1 MNDKEKY
8 INRKIKELQD
18 NFKLSFKMTEEI
30 IDISYRQAVNDIQ
43 NFNTSNKKSKKDV
56 QTKPWSENTSKKL
69 EESLIT
75 GSPEYNDKLN
85 EYLKNKDDFEKFLSA
100 KNNIQ
105 NSGRYG
111 RYNHKTDE
119 EILTDTIKKIKLDIY
134 RKIIDKIDSSR
145 DLLYIYDY
153 CRKEVEKINE
163 TDIWP

>member
-1 MNDKEKY
+1 MTDKEKY
-8 INRKIKELQD
+8 ISRKIKELQD

-30 IDISYRQAVNDIQ
+30 IDISYRQAIDDIQ
-43 NFNTSNKKSKKDV
+43 NFNTSNKESKKNV
-56 QTKPWSENTSKKL
+56 QTKHLSENASKKL
-69 EESLIT
+69 EESLIA
-75 GSPEYNDKLN
+75 GSPEYNDKIN

-111 RYNHKTDE
+111 RRNYKTDE
-119 EILTDTIKKIKLDIY
+119 EILTDTIKNIKLDIY

-145 DLLYIYDY
+145 DLLSIYDY

-163 TDIWP
+163 TNI